1 MPVLFTCA
9 KMLVR
14 YSSLRIFL
22 LNAMYLTQLI
32 KPNEND
38 KEIDLTDQKLLTQFV
53 GLISNISP
61 VMI

>member
-1 MPVLFTCA
+1 
-9 KMLVR
+9 
-14 YSSLRIFL
+14 
-22 LNAMYLTQLI
+22 MYLTQLI